1 MTKMSTWLDADIL
14 LKQYKGNAIFIATMR
29 AEMLLR
35 QGDLEACAVW
45 VDIAKAI
52 DALQYQRPNKD
63 EPVH

>member
-14 LKQYKGNAIFIATMR
+14 LKQYKTDAIFIATMR
-29 AEMLLR
+29 ADTLLQ
-35 QGDLEACAVW
+35 QGDLEGCAVW

-52 DALQYQRPNKD
+52 DALQYQRVNTD